1 MDWRALE
8 QSKSGFEGPLLAP
21 GPGDDF
27 GASSD
32 LVAAGA
38 ALAGAEC
45 YSVGDGRCAASNAA
59 GAHGMASLQ
68 ALVK

>member
-1 MDWRALE
+1 MDGRALE

-27 GASSD
+27 GATID
-32 LVAAGA
+32 LVAPGA
-38 ALAGAEC
+38 ALAGPEY
-45 YSVGDGRCAASNAA
+45 YSVGDGRCAVSNAA
-59 GAHGMASLQ
+59 SADGMASLQ

>member
-1 MDWRALE
+1 MDGRALE
-8 QSKSGFEGPLLAP
+8 QGKSGFEGPLLAP

-32 LVAAGA
+32 LVATGV
-38 ALAGAEC
+38 ALTGPEC
-45 YSVGDGRCAASNAA
+45 YSVGDGRCVASNAA
-59 GAHGMASLQ
+59 GADGMASLQ